1 MKKQLASTI
10 TALVALGLTGCP
22 ADDDG
27 DTTNATNVTTTITT
41 TMTTTDATEE
51 SGPSEESST
60 GATASTTTP
69 AEESSTAPAEE
80 SSSGGSDCQPTD
92 ECQDSTQ
99 CPGGGMC
106 LGCICVGGEDTGGG
120 SSGYGSCDMCAGGET
135 PIQIMGLDGC
145 FCSPGCDGQGS
156 MCPAPTEG
164 TAMPVCALGPDAMA
178 PPANCALICDP
189 MGGDGQCPTGGMCVD
204 TGMMGIGICMF
215 PVPG

>member
-1 MKKQLASTI
+1 MKKQLASTL

-27 DTTNATNVTTTITT
+27 DTTNATNVTTSVSTT
-41 TMTTTDATEE
+41 NMTTTDGTEE
-51 SGPSEESST
+51 SGPSEESSS
-60 GATASTTTP
+60 GTASTTTP
-69 AEESSTAPAEE
+69 AEESSTAPAE

-92 ECQDSTQ
+92 ECQDDTQ

-106 LGCICVGGEDTGGG
+106 LGCICVGGEETGGG

-135 PIQIMGLDGC
+135 PIQIMGLEGC

-164 TAMPVCALGPDAMA
+164 TAMPVCALGPDAMS

-189 MGGDGQCPTGGMCVD
+189 AGGDGQCPTGGMCVD